1 MEAGAIVRLKSP
13 RHRDTL
19 EDPWYHRHWE
29 ALTPMVYLG
38 RRPASSAFAEILV
51 PGEGVM
57 TVLHERLTTRMR
69 RGYYGA

>member
-1 MEAGAIVRLKSP
+1 MIEPGTIVRLKSP

-19 EDPWYHRHWE
+19 EDMWYVKHWE

-38 RRPASSAFAEILV
+38 PLAVSSVFSEILV
-51 PGEGVM
+51 PGEGVA

-69 RGYYGA
+69 RMG